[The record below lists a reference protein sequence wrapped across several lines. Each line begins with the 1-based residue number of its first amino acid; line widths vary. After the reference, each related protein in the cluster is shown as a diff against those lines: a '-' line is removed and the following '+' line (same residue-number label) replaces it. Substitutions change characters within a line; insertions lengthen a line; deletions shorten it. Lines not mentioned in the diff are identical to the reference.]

1 MDKKRVIKSLEKLDD
16 SLKLQLKKAYP
27 DGFEGNLM
35 RLQNAKNEPI
45 FCVPLDTDDT
55 NYLVKIAVVKNSE
68 GEYEL
73 DEDENEF
80 GGDGVIDMEELDDN
94 FDDF

>member
-16 SLKLQLKKAYP
+16 GLKNRLKKLYP
-27 DGFEGNLM
+27 DGFDGNLI
-35 RLQNAKNEPI
+35 RLMNAKKEPF

-55 NYLVKIAVVKNSE
+55 AYLIKVAVTKNSD

-73 DEDENEF
+73 DEEENEF
-80 GGDGVIDMEELDDN
+80 GGDGVIGPDDY
-94 FDDF
+94 DDDYDDD